1 MKSPKFTDS
10 HKFQRPYSPA
20 AETEK
25 AGYLAAKFTRIRRE
39 LREKEQRE
47 LQRVEVANAEAQ
59 AKVRKM
65 ERAK

>member
-1 MKSPKFTDS
+1 MAKIC
-10 HKFQRPYSPA
+10 RAYAYST
-20 AETEK
+20 AEESRK
-25 AGYLAAKFTRIRRE
+25 PGYLKAKFDKIRRE

-65 ERAK
+65 ARAK

>member
-1 MKSPKFTDS
+1 
-10 HKFQRPYSPA
+10 
-20 AETEK
+20 
-25 AGYLAAKFTRIRRE
+25 LAAKFTRIKRE